1 MPKYLTAVEAPITA
15 DNDKPIGVTEYKPL
29 RNRPKSLERN
39 LPSIAEIEAELVDE
53 LDTGSE
59 LQ

>member
-1 MPKYLTAVEAPITA
+1 MDTLIKS
-15 DNDKPIGVTEYKPL
+15 DDDKPIGVAEYKPPRDL
-29 RNRPKSLERN
+29 PESLGRN

-59 LQ
+59 L

>member
-1 MPKYLTAVEAPITA
+1 VDALIKA
-15 DNDKPIGVTEYKPL
+15 DDDKPIDVAEYKPL
-29 RNRPKSLERN
+29 RDLSLGRN
-39 LPSIAEIEAELVDE
+39 PPSIAEIEAELVDE